1 MRLRVQLHEISYRYC
16 QYFLLHQE
24 ECKALS
30 LNIFELV
37 SSYPLISVNENF
49 VNYLNPKVSLRI
61 NPSDMKGYKD
71 ENRRINNDN
80 IFNINRLG
88 LIDTLESGENLT
100 LGLEYKKE
108 KINDINKYFEFIS

>member
-1 MRLRVQLHEISYRYC
+1 M
-16 QYFLLHQE
+16 
-24 ECKALS
+24 
-30 LNIFELV
+30 NIFELV
-37 SSYPLISVNENF
+37 LSYPLISVNENF

-88 LIDTLESGENLT
+88 LIDTLESLRKFNFGV
-100 LGLEYKKE
+100 G
-108 KINDINKYFEFIS
+108 I